1 MYIYTHT
8 HHGYYSAI
16 KENEIM
22 PSAAARMD
30 LETVILSEVS
40 HRRNIIWHSLCVELK
55 QNNMQNVL
63 TFQISDFAEL
73 PSVN

>member
-30 LETVILSEVS
+30 LETVILRKSEEDKY
-40 HRRNIIWHSLCVELK
+40 HMISLIYGILK
-55 QNNMQNVL
+55 KKHK
-63 TFQISDFAEL
+63 
-73 PSVN
+73 